1 MPCDPPG
8 ELVLPQGRVDRQ
20 AEVLDEV
27 GQDRLALLAARA
39 EVLRAPARDGGDAAD
54 RLELVSRGGE
64 PVRQRRA
71 APAQLAGRPAPELGL
86 YGGQDGVQAAQG
98 DGLTGGGVGG
108 VPRLVEGL
116 EDLPGEDVLGGG
128 RVDWEREPVRR
139 PGEDGL
145 LLLAAGAEGL
155 GGRLRRGV
163 EPGHGLELGPGGDE
177 RRRRHDRMVRG
188 SPSLVP
194 HGWVPGRRGAAAR
207 TLVAGAIEPH
217 GGHGWGRARL
227 LAVPDRLHSVPA
239 LLHHS
244 GDCPGNQRGHRRPAL
259 LPALWTDTPT
269 SPAASAPRAAP
280 LTRNCQAST

>member
-1 MPCDPPG
+1 MRSLLPGPRSCGRPPVM
-8 ELVLPQGRVDRQ
+8 EEMRRTASSL
-20 AEVLDEV
+20 
-27 GQDRLALLAARA
+27 
-39 EVLRAPARDGGDAAD
+39 
-54 RLELVSRGGE
+54 SRGGE

-71 APAQLAGRPAPELGL
+71 APVQLAGRPASELGL
-86 YGGQDGVQAAQG
+86 YGGQDGVQAAQS

-108 VPRLVEGL
+108 VPRRVEGL

-188 SPSLVP
+188 GSSLVP
-194 HGWVPGRRGAAAR
+194 RGRVPGRRGAAAR

-227 LAVPDRLHSVPA
+227 LVVPDRLHSVPA
-239 LLHHS
+239 LLHHP

-280 LTRNCQAST
+280 PTRSCQAST